1 MTSIAN
7 GAGLSAAVLILGI
20 IIFVCVLLNSAST
33 RRGLP
38 MLLAFIVFGIVCG
51 NVGHIPIYLDDRNY
65 ASDVCTVALIFIMF
79 YGGFGTRWKSARS
92 VAPESALLASLGVFA
107 TAILT
112 GLFCHFAL
120 KWNWIESFLLGSV
133 VSSTDAASVFSILR
147 NNRLSLKNNTASILE
162 VESGSNDPAAFML
175 TAVMISVI
183 NGNTDA
189 GHIVWMIFAQIII
202 GTICGLLIAQA
213 GLFLMRRIPFTTSG
227 FDSLMV
233 FAIAIVS
240 YSLPDILGGNGYLSA
255 YIVGIIMGNNSFH
268 GRRKLVG
275 FFDGINGLMQMI
287 IFFILGLLARPQALW
302 NAFPPAIVITAVLLL
317 LARPIAVGTIL
328 TPFRK
333 YPLKQ
338 QLLINFAGLRGASSI
353 VFAIIAS
360 AGCPGIDNDIF
371 SIVFCI
377 VLISIGIEGTL
388 IPKVS
393 RKLDMIDTSNDVMK
407 SFSDFEDETT
417 IQFGKLTIER
427 GSKWDGVQLKET
439 KLPKGLLVCRVVKP
453 SGTDPEKK
461 IRIIPDGNTT
471 INAGDI
477 VIFCSQSYSSD
488 KELHIIEKEVNDGSK
503 WQGRS
508 ISDYNAGNNEQ
519 ILMIL
524 RDQESIIPDGRTLIH
539 SGDILFVNA
548 EL

>member
-65 ASDVCTVALIFIMF
+65 ASDVCTIALIFIMF

-107 TAILT
+107 TAFLT

-189 GHIVWMIFAQIII
+189 GHIFWMIFAQIII
-202 GTICGLLIAQA
+202 GTICGLFIAQA

-317 LARPIAVGTIL
+317 LARPIAVGAIL

-508 ISDYNAGNNEQ
+508 ISDYNAGNSEQ

-524 RDQESIIPDGRTLIH
+524 RDQESIIPDGGTLIH

-548 EL
+548 DL

>member
-453 SGTDPEKK
+453 SVTDPEKK

-539 SGDILFVNA
+539 PGDILFVNA

>member
-202 GTICGLLIAQA
+202 GTICGLFIAQA

-317 LARPIAVGTIL
+317 LARPIAVGAIL

-360 AGCPGIDNDIF
+360 AGCPEIDNDIF

-417 IQFGKLTIER
+417 IQFGKLTIEH

>member
-65 ASDVCTVALIFIMF
+65 ASDVCTIALIFIMF

-107 TAILT
+107 TAFLT

-202 GTICGLLIAQA
+202 GTICGLFIAQA

-317 LARPIAVGTIL
+317 LARPIAVGAIL

-333 YPLKQ
+333 YSLKQ

-393 RKLDMIDTSNDVMK
+393 RKLDMIDTSNDVLK

-508 ISDYNAGNNEQ
+508 ISDYNAGNSEQ

>member
-107 TAILT
+107 TAFLT

-202 GTICGLLIAQA
+202 GTICGLFIAQA

-317 LARPIAVGTIL
+317 LARPIAVGAIL

-508 ISDYNAGNNEQ
+508 ISDYNAGNSEQ

-548 EL
+548 DL

>member
-120 KWNWIESFLLGSV
+120 KWKWIESFLLGSV

-202 GTICGLLIAQA
+202 GTICGLFIAQA

-255 YIVGIIMGNNSFH
+255 YTVGIIMGNNSFH

-317 LARPIAVGTIL
+317 LARPIAVGAIL

-353 VFAIIAS
+353 VFAIIAN

-508 ISDYNAGNNEQ
+508 ISDYNAGNSEQ

>member
-107 TAILT
+107 TAFLT

-202 GTICGLLIAQA
+202 GTICGLFIAQA

-317 LARPIAVGTIL
+317 LARPIAVGAIL

-508 ISDYNAGNNEQ
+508 ISDYNAGNSEQ

>member
-65 ASDVCTVALIFIMF
+65 ASDVCTIALIFIMF

-183 NGNTDA
+183 NGNTDT
-189 GHIVWMIFAQIII
+189 GHIVWMIFSQIII
-202 GTICGLLIAQA
+202 GTICGLFIAQA

-302 NAFPPAIVITAVLLL
+302 NAFPPTIVITAVLLL
-317 LARPIAVGTIL
+317 LARPIAVGAIL

-508 ISDYNAGNNEQ
+508 ISDYNAGNSEQ

-524 RDQESIIPDGRTLIH
+524 RDQESIIPDGGTLIH

>member
-107 TAILT
+107 TAFLT

-189 GHIVWMIFAQIII
+189 GNIVWMIFAQIII
-202 GTICGLLIAQA
+202 GTICGLFIAQA

-317 LARPIAVGTIL
+317 LARPIAVGAIL

-393 RKLDMIDTSNDVMK
+393 RELDMIDTSNDVMK

-508 ISDYNAGNNEQ
+508 ISDYNAGNSEQ

>member
-255 YIVGIIMGNNSFH
+255 YIVGIIMGNKSFH

-317 LARPIAVGTIL
+317 LARPIAVGAIL

-508 ISDYNAGNNEQ
+508 ISDYNAGNSEQ

>member
-65 ASDVCTVALIFIMF
+65 ASDVCTIALIFIMF

-202 GTICGLLIAQA
+202 GTICGLFIAQA

-317 LARPIAVGTIL
+317 LARPIAVGAIL

-508 ISDYNAGNNEQ
+508 ISDYNAGNSEQ

-524 RDQESIIPDGRTLIH
+524 RDQESIIPDGGTLIH

>member
-65 ASDVCTVALIFIMF
+65 ASDVCTIALIFIMF

-202 GTICGLLIAQA
+202 GTICGLFIAQA

-317 LARPIAVGTIL
+317 LARPIAVGAIL

-508 ISDYNAGNNEQ
+508 ISDYNAGNSEQ

>member
-65 ASDVCTVALIFIMF
+65 ASDVCTIALIFIMF

-107 TAILT
+107 TAFLT

-189 GHIVWMIFAQIII
+189 GNIVWMIFAQIII
-202 GTICGLLIAQA
+202 GTICGLFIAQA

-317 LARPIAVGTIL
+317 LARPIAVGAIL

-503 WQGRS
+503 WQGCS
-508 ISDYNAGNNEQ
+508 ISDYNAGNSEQ

-539 SGDILFVNA
+539 PGDILFVNA

>member
-51 NVGHIPIYLDDRNY
+51 NVGHIPIYLDDRSY
-65 ASDVCTVALIFIMF
+65 ASDVCTIALIFIMF

-107 TAILT
+107 TAFLT

-202 GTICGLLIAQA
+202 GTICGLFIAQA

-317 LARPIAVGTIL
+317 LARSIAVGAIL

-508 ISDYNAGNNEQ
+508 ISDYNAGNSEQ

-524 RDQESIIPDGRTLIH
+524 RDQESIIPDGGTLIH